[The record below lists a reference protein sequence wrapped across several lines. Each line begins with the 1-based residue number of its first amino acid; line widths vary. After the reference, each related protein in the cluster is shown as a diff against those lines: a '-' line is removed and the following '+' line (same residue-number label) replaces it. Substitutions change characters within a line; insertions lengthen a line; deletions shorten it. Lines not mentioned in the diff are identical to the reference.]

1 MLGARDLEK
10 YKLIDRSLN
19 DRRRSLMLIAVD
31 GGNKNCKQ
39 KTGIAMAIVLQKQVN
54 GGHQVLS
61 NIIVWLTIAW
71 CDHAIDTRALA
82 WKCLVVNLERRNV

>member
-1 MLGARDLEK
+1 
-10 YKLIDRSLN
+10 
-19 DRRRSLMLIAVD
+19 MLIAVD

-61 NIIVWLTIAW
+61 NKYYSMAYY
-71 CDHAIDTRALA
+71 
-82 WKCLVVNLERRNV
+82 CLV

>member
-1 MLGARDLEK
+1 
-10 YKLIDRSLN
+10 
-19 DRRRSLMLIAVD
+19 
-31 GGNKNCKQ
+31 
-39 KTGIAMAIVLQKQVN
+39 MAAVLQKQVN

-61 NIIVWLTIAW
+61 NIIVWLTITW